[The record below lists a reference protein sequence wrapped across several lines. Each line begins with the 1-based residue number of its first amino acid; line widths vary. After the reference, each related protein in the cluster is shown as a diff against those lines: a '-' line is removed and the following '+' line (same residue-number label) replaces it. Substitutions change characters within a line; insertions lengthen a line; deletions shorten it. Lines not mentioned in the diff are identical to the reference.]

1 MGNQARIDSIAAL
14 KAFRAS
20 LIQFAD
26 AAASA
31 IDELDMEL
39 RRSLTWLQRDRYPY
53 WNAKVQ
59 QYTQAYTQ
67 ARIALNQ
74 QIVFETAVSGAPSSC
89 IEAREVLRQAQDRL
103 AQAQA
108 RFERVKA
115 WIQRID
121 RAISQYKGRVNGL
134 RNAIEIEIPK
144 AVATLDRMV
153 DSLQA
158 YVDLAPPEAPLP
170 QQELEKGPATLP
182 QPDGPSQREPEL

>member
-20 LIQFAD
+20 LIQFANV
-26 AAASA
+26 AASA
-31 IDELDMEL
+31 IEELEVEL
-39 RRSLTWLQRDRYPY
+39 QRSLTWLQRDRYPY
-53 WNAKVQ
+53 WHARVQ
-59 QYTQAYTQ
+59 QCTQAYTQ

-74 QIVFETAVSGAPSSC
+74 QIVFETAVSGRPSSC
-89 IEAREVLRQAQDRL
+89 IEARQVLREAQERL

-115 WIQRID
+115 WMQRID
-121 RAISQYKGRVNGL
+121 RAITQYKGRVNGL
-134 RNAIEIEIPK
+134 RNAIEIEIPR

-158 YVDLAPPEAPLP
+158 YIDLAPPQAPLP
-170 QQELEKGPATLP
+170 QQGLEKGPATLP
-182 QPDGPSQREPEL
+182 QPEGPSQQEPKQ